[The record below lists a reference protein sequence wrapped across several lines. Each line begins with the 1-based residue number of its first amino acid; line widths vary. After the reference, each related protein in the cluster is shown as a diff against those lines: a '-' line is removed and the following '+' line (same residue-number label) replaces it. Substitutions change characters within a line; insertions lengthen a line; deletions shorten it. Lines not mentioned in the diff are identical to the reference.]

1 MSFII
6 HSVIIDKSV
15 PFDDALNTFH
25 NIINN
30 NNKNFYRETKNTYRF
45 RNYPKQKFN
54 KTTFRTKKIRG
65 QVAASGGAALVGR
78 RPTQPISIVFGQL
91 LPEYEYLANKEKLT
105 GNGLFDFLKKGF
117 TKSPLLAARDWS
129 RDAGRKV
136 KEVFGPSSKYNNVS
150 TDTLNKYGDRT
161 INNITIYRTPINQN
175 INLFLNLF
183 SLGKWEQAKAKYG
196 YDKLFHLAMVCE
208 SQGKN
213 IIIEKNEVVNI
224 STEYKVNTLTET
236 YPVSLGGLKLTIR
249 ELLENTRKRI
259 GDKKFFTYDPYFE
272 NCQDF
277 IINILTTFNLN
288 TKFVVEF
295 IKQPIGELINELPP
309 YTHTLARFIT
319 DAGAIAS
326 RIIGKSK
333 PPV

>member
-1 MSFII
+1 MSYII
-6 HSVIIDKSV
+6 HTVIIDKSIT
-15 PFDDALNTFH
+15 FDDALNTFH

-65 QVAASGGAALVGR
+65 Q
-78 RPTQPISIVFGQL
+78 PISIVFGQL

-105 GNGLFDFLKKGF
+105 GNGLFDFLQKGF
-117 TKSPLLAARDWS
+117 TKSPLLVARDWS
-129 RDAGRKV
+129 RKV

-150 TDTLNKYGDRT
+150 TDTLNKYGDKI
-161 INNITIYRTPINQN
+161 INNITIYRTPIDKN

-259 GDKKFFTYDPYFE
+259 GDKKFFTYDPYYE

-295 IKQPIGELINELPP
+295 IKQPIGDLINELPP